1 MKNGIVLSIVSAT
14 ADNKEFE
21 VNHPK
26 ALPFSKSQIVKIFK
40 LSLLAVSK
48 IFIRG
53 QSTWVNWSQNATF
66 FIEDCYLLIDPM
78 SRNRKLGIAAGAI

>member
-1 MKNGIVLSIVSAT
+1 MQKPSNPQIKKGILISIVSAT

-48 IFIRG
+48 IFILG
-53 QSTWVNWSQNATF
+53 QSTWVSWSQNATF
-66 FIEDCYLLIDPM
+66 FIDD
-78 SRNRKLGIAAGAI
+78 

>member
-1 MKNGIVLSIVSAT
+1 MQKPSNPQIKKGIRLSIVSAT

-21 VNHPK
+21 VNRPK
-26 ALPFSKSQIVKIFK
+26 ALPFSNSQIVKIFK

-48 IFIRG
+48 FFILG

-66 FIEDCYLLIDPM
+66 LLMID
-78 SRNRKLGIAAGAI
+78 IY